1 MTTMRCLNG
10 VAAGKMMMMRKA
22 FPDDDGCKNHDV
34 EASVSF
40 WRTRMPQQTPSHAG
54 TRAAGKIPKKEKTCE
69 TITCVCTRA
78 RVRKRR
84 VYFMRAFGGIDYS
97 TILSSFWLL
106 LLPLYNL
113 LLRYATTKY
122 LPLFR
127 VGGGCSLRRR
137 DSLCLFL
144 SLSSF
149 GIQPTMLL
157 FLPLARTSSYLL
169 NASLLFPHVSFQV
182 RKHSCQ
188 TRAPS
193 RECAETRERSRTYKS
208 TPISSSPTIWVL
220 DKPKSITYMES
231 VCA

>member
-1 MTTMRCLNG
+1 MMAVKIMTSKRVFRSG
-10 VAAGKMMMMRKA
+10 GR
-22 FPDDDGCKNHDV
+22 GCRSRRH
-34 EASVSF
+34 
-40 WRTRMPQQTPSHAG
+40 RTRGRVLLAKYRRRRRHA
-54 TRAAGKIPKKEKTCE
+54 RLLR
-69 TITCVCTRA
+69 VSVRA

-127 VGGGCSLRRR
+127 VVSGRCYSRLR
-137 DSLCLFL
+137 DSLSLFL
-144 SLSSF
+144 SLSSIS
-149 GIQPTMLL
+149 IQPTMLL

-208 TPISSSPTIWVL
+208 TPISSSPTILVL

>member
-1 MTTMRCLNG
+1 M
-10 VAAGKMMMMRKA
+10 
-22 FPDDDGCKNHDV
+22 
-34 EASVSF
+34 
-40 WRTRMPQQTPSHAG
+40 
-54 TRAAGKIPKKEKTCE
+54 
-69 TITCVCTRA
+69 
-78 RVRKRR
+78 RKRR
-84 VYFMRAFGGIDYS
+84 VYFMRAFGGLITLPFYLLFGCSFCLS
-97 TILSSFWLL
+97 TTCC
-106 LLPLYNL
+106 
-113 LLRYATTKY
+113 YATRLRNTSHS
-122 LPLFR
+122 FGWR
-127 VGGGCSLRRR
+127 GGCSLRLR
-137 DSLCLFL
+137 DSLYLFL
-144 SLSSF
+144 SFSSF

-220 DKPKSITYMES
+220 DKPKSIMYMES

>member
-1 MTTMRCLNG
+1 
-10 VAAGKMMMMRKA
+10 MMMAVKIMTSKRV
-22 FPDDDGCKNHDV
+22 FRSGGRGCRSRRH
-34 EASVSF
+34 
-40 WRTRMPQQTPSHAG
+40 RTRGRVLLAKYRRRRRHVRLLRVS
-54 TRAAGKIPKKEKTCE
+54 
-69 TITCVCTRA
+69 VRA

-97 TILSSFWLL
+97 SILSSFWLL

-127 VGGGCSLRRR
+127 AGGGCSLRRR